1 MKRFIQ
7 KMFLLSAVLTFCMNS
22 FPMIVYSSEVDGATH
37 LVLSTELSGVV
48 GISMENYINKILEQ
62 GIKEKASLILFQLD
76 TPGGLVTSMRS
87 ITNSILD
94 SPIPIIVWVSPR
106 GSRAASAG
114 AFIVQAA
121 SVAAMAPGTNI
132 GAAHPVQ
139 ASGGDVPSEEMNKKI
154 TNDLAAQIRS
164 LAQLHGRD
172 SEKCSKMVTESIS
185 LTAEEALDA
194 RVIDIIES
202 DLGTLL
208 KRVEGRVVLVA
219 GEKQLVS
226 TAGYELKRVEMT
238 PREKVLQFIS
248 SPTVAYL
255 MLMVGIYAIIFE
267 VLSPGGFV
275 MGVAGA
281 VMVLL
286 GAYGLRM
293 LPVNGAGIILLLAGI
308 SVMVL
313 DLFVG
318 GIGIL
323 SLFGMAALIVGSLIV
338 FRAPGG
344 ELLNVSLNVIVGVVI
359 AISIFFLLA
368 ITLIL
373 RAMRTKASSG
383 REGLVGSFAQVIE
396 DIEPEGMVSCH
407 GEIWKARI
415 QGDLSMKKG
424 TQVRVARIEGLVLL
438 VEPVDGKEEKKE
450 VLKNDGNPV

>member
-1 MKRFIQ
+1 MKRSCLRLTVVILCVF
-7 KMFLLSAVLTFCMNS
+7 FLWDMTPCISSATESNDRTSLVLTAD
-22 FPMIVYSSEVDGATH
+22 I
-37 LVLSTELSGVV
+37 SGVV
-48 GISMENYINKILEQ
+48 GISMENFIQKVLDQGEEQ
-62 GIKEKASLILFQLD
+62 RAALILFQMD
-76 TPGGLVTSMRS
+76 TPGGLVSSMRG

-94 SPIPIIVWVSPR
+94 SPVPIVVWVSPR
-106 GSRAASAG
+106 GARAASAG

-121 SVAAMAPGTNI
+121 SVAVMAPGTNI

-139 ASGGDVPSEEMNKKI
+139 ASGGDVPDEEMNKKI

-172 SEKCSKMVTESIS
+172 SETCSKMVTDSIS

-194 RVIDIIES
+194 GVIDLIES
-202 DLGTLL
+202 DSGALI
-208 KRVEGRVVLVA
+208 KSIEGKEMVVA
-219 GEKQLVS
+219 GEKQILSVG
-226 TAGYELKRVEMT
+226 GYEIRQVEMT
-238 PREKVLQFIS
+238 PREKILQFIS

-255 MLMVGIYAIIFE
+255 LLMVGIYAIIFE

-275 MGVAGA
+275 MGTAGA

-293 LPVNGAGIILLLAGI
+293 LPVNSAGIILLVAGI
-308 SVMVL
+308 GVMVL

-359 AISIFFLLA
+359 ATTVFFLLA
-368 ITLIL
+368 ITLI
-373 RAMRTKASSG
+373 MRTLRTQASSG
-383 REGLVGSFAQVIE
+383 REGLVGRSAEVLE
-396 DIEPEGMVSCH
+396 SLHPDGMVLCH
-407 GEIWKARI
+407 GEIWKARTLDGTSI
-415 QGDLSMKKG
+415 QEGS
-424 TQVRVARIEGLVLL
+424 RVKVTGVKGLVLE
-438 VEPVDGKEEKKE
+438 VEPLSGNNNVEEVSE
-450 VLKNDGNPV
+450 NDENHI

>member
-1 MKRFIQ
+1 MKRTFFKI
-7 KMFLLSAVLTFCMNS
+7 LLLAVTVMMSLNYCATVS
-22 FPMIVYSSEVDGATH
+22 YSSEQDGKTS
-37 LVLSTELSGVV
+37 LVLTTELKGVV
-48 GISMENYINKILEQ
+48 GISMENYINKVLEQ
-62 GIKEKASLILFQLD
+62 GKQENALLILFELD
-76 TPGGLVTSMRS
+76 TPGGLVSSMRG
-87 ITNSILD
+87 ITTTILD
-94 SPIPIIVWVSPR
+94 SEIPIVVWVSPR

-139 ASGGDVPSEEMNKKI
+139 ASGGDVPDEEMNKKI

-172 SEKCSKMVTESIS
+172 SETCSKMVTESIS
-185 LTAEEALDA
+185 LTAEEALDSA
-194 RVIDIIES
+194 VIDIVES

-208 KRVEGRVVLVA
+208 KRIEGRTVLVA
-219 GEKQLVS
+219 GEKHILS
-226 TAGYELKRVEMT
+226 IGGYELKRVEMT
-238 PREKVLQFIS
+238 PRERILQFIS

-255 MLMVGIYAIIFE
+255 LLMVGIYAIIFE

-293 LPVNGAGIILLLAGI
+293 LPVNGAGIILLIAGI

-323 SLFGMAALIVGSLIV
+323 SLFGMAALIIGSLIV

-344 ELLNVSLNVIVGVVI
+344 ELLNVSMNVIVGVVI
-359 AISIFFLLA
+359 ATSIFFLLA

-373 RAMRTKASSG
+373 RTMRTKASSG

-396 DIEPEGMVSCH
+396 DLKPEGMVSCH

-424 TQVRVARIEGLVLL
+424 TQARVVKIEGLVLL
-438 VEPVDGKEEKKE
+438 IEPLDGKEEKKE
-450 VLKNDGNPV
+450 VLKNDENPV

>member
-7 KMFLLSAVLTFCMNS
+7 KMFLLTVVLTFYMNFS
-22 FPMIVYSSEVDGATH
+22 PMVVSSSEIDGATH

-62 GIKEKASLILFQLD
+62 GIEEKASLILFQLD

-87 ITNSILD
+87 ITNLILD

-121 SVAAMAPGTNI
+121 SIAAMAPGTNI

-172 SEKCSKMVTESIS
+172 SEQCSKMVTESIS
-185 LTAEEALDA
+185 LTAEEAFDA

-208 KRVEGRVVLVA
+208 KRVEGRSILVA
-219 GEKQLVS
+219 GEKRILS

-308 SVMVL
+308 AVMVL

-323 SLFGMAALIVGSLIV
+323 SLFGMAALIIGSLIV

-373 RAMRTKASSG
+373 RTMRTKASSG

-396 DIEPEGMVSCH
+396 DLEPEGMVSCH

-415 QGDLSMKKG
+415 KGDLSMKKG
-424 TQVRVARIEGLVLL
+424 TQTRVVRIEGLVLL
-438 VEPVDGKEEKKE
+438 VEPLDGKEEKKE

>member
-7 KMFLLSAVLTFCMNS
+7 KVILLTAVLFFCLNTS
-22 FPMIVYSSEVDGATH
+22 VTIVCSSEVDGVTH
-37 LVLSTELSGVV
+37 LVLSTELTGVV

-62 GIKEKASLILFQLD
+62 GIEEKASLILFQLD
-76 TPGGLVTSMRS
+76 TPGGLVTSMRG
-87 ITNSILD
+87 ITNAILD
-94 SPIPIIVWVSPR
+94 SQIPIIVWVSPR

-121 SVAAMAPGTNI
+121 SIAAMAPGTNI

-202 DLGTLL
+202 DLGSLL
-208 KRVEGRVVLVA
+208 KRVEGRAILVA
-219 GEKQLVS
+219 GEKRILS

-255 MLMVGIYAIIFE
+255 LLMVGIYAIIFE

-293 LPVNGAGIILLLAGI
+293 LPINGAGIILLLAGI
-308 SVMVL
+308 AVMVL

-344 ELLNVSLNVIVGVVI
+344 ELLNVSLNVIVGVVL
-359 AISIFFLLA
+359 AISIFFLMA

-373 RAMRTKASSG
+373 RTMRNKASSG
-383 REGLVGSFAQVIE
+383 REGLVGSFAEAIE
-396 DIEPEGMVSCH
+396 DLEPEGMVRCH

-415 QGDLSMKKG
+415 KGDQNIKKG
-424 TQVRVARIEGLVLL
+424 TVARVVKIEGLVLL
-438 VEPVDGKEEKKE
+438 VEPFERKDEKKE
-450 VLKNDGNPV
+450 VHKNDGNPV

>member
-7 KMFLLSAVLTFCMNS
+7 KMFLLTVVLTFYMNFS
-22 FPMIVYSSEVDGATH
+22 PMVVSSSEIDGATH

-62 GIKEKASLILFQLD
+62 GIEEKASLILFQLD

-87 ITNSILD
+87 ITNLILD

-121 SVAAMAPGTNI
+121 SIAAMAPGTNI

-172 SEKCSKMVTESIS
+172 SEQCSKMVTESIS
-185 LTAEEALDA
+185 LTAEEAFDA

-208 KRVEGRVVLVA
+208 KRVEGRSILVA
-219 GEKQLVS
+219 GEKRILS

-308 SVMVL
+308 AVMVL

-323 SLFGMAALIVGSLIV
+323 SLFGMAALIIGSLIV

-373 RAMRTKASSG
+373 RTMRTKASSG

-396 DIEPEGMVSCH
+396 DLEPEA
-407 GEIWKARI
+407 W
-415 QGDLSMKKG
+415 
-424 TQVRVARIEGLVLL
+424 
-438 VEPVDGKEEKKE
+438 
-450 VLKNDGNPV
+450 

>member
-1 MKRFIQ
+1 MKRFFQ
-7 KMFLLSAVLTFCMNS
+7 KMFLLTALLTFYMNFS
-22 FPMIVYSSEVDGATH
+22 PTVVSSSEVDGATH

-62 GIKEKASLILFQLD
+62 GIEEKASLILFQLD

-87 ITNSILD
+87 ITNLILD

-121 SVAAMAPGTNI
+121 SIAAMAPGTNI

-172 SEKCSKMVTESIS
+172 SEQCSKMVTESIS
-185 LTAEEALDA
+185 LTAEEAFDA

-208 KRVEGRVVLVA
+208 KRVEGRVILVA
-219 GEKQLVS
+219 GEKRILS

-308 SVMVL
+308 AVMVL

-373 RAMRTKASSG
+373 RTMRTKASSG

-396 DIEPEGMVSCH
+396 DLEPEGMVSCH

-415 QGDLSMKKG
+415 KGDLSMKKG
-424 TQVRVARIEGLVLL
+424 TQTRVVRIEGLVLL
-438 VEPVDGKEEKKE
+438 VEPLDGKEEKKE

>member
-1 MKRFIQ
+1 MKRSILRSTVAILCVF
-7 KMFLLSAVLTFCMNS
+7 FLWDITPCISSANESNVRTSLVLTAD
-22 FPMIVYSSEVDGATH
+22 I
-37 LVLSTELSGVV
+37 SGVV
-48 GISMENYINKILEQ
+48 GISMENFIQKVLDQGEEQ
-62 GIKEKASLILFQLD
+62 KASLILFQLD
-76 TPGGLVTSMRS
+76 TPGGLVSSMRG

-94 SPIPIIVWVSPR
+94 SPIPIVVWVSPR
-106 GSRAASAG
+106 GARAASAG

-121 SVAAMAPGTNI
+121 SFAVMAPGTNI

-139 ASGGDVPSEEMNKKI
+139 ASGGDVPDEEMNKKI

-172 SEKCSKMVTESIS
+172 SETCSKMVTDSIS

-194 RVIDIIES
+194 GVIDLIES
-202 DLGTLL
+202 DSGALI
-208 KRVEGRVVLVA
+208 KNIEGKEMVVA
-219 GEKQLVS
+219 GEKQTLSVG
-226 TAGYELKRVEMT
+226 GYEIRKVEMT
-238 PREKVLQFIS
+238 PREKILQFIS

-255 MLMVGIYAIIFE
+255 LLMVGIYAIIFE

-275 MGVAGA
+275 MGAAGA

-293 LPVNGAGIILLLAGI
+293 LPVNSAGIILLVAGI
-308 SVMVL
+308 GVMVL

-359 AISIFFLLA
+359 AITVFFLLA
-368 ITLIL
+368 ITLI
-373 RAMRTKASSG
+373 MRTLRTRASSG
-383 REGLVGSFAQVIE
+383 REGLVGRSAEVIE
-396 DIEPEGMVSCH
+396 SLHPDGMVRCH
-407 GEIWKARI
+407 GEIWKAIAVNGTSI
-415 QGDLSMKKG
+415 QEGS
-424 TQVRVARIEGLVLL
+424 RVKVLGVKGLVLE
-438 VEPVDGKEEKKE
+438 VEPLSGNENMEEVSE
-450 VLKNDGNPV
+450 NDENHI